1 MQWLVDIFSRKG
13 DFVYFYKRWNCTS
26 KIELDLNADI
36 ITGTN

>member
-13 DFVYFYKRWNCTS
+13 DFVYFLNDEIVPENWAR
-26 KIELDLNADI
+26 LNADI